1 MATAQRP
8 PVDYQAQALNFI
20 QQAIEADH
28 AQAWVKALNLYKKG
42 CSHFLHVMKY
52 NKNAQQVCM
61 VRGTGQAK
69 ALARERGP
77 ARARHAGRAPMGY
90 RFEAV
95 CGFLLALVR

>member
-8 PVDYQAQALNFI
+8 PVDYQAQALSFI

-61 VRGTGQAK
+61 VRVHGAGEGAGEGT
-69 ALARERGP
+69 
-77 ARARHAGRAPMGY
+77 RAGEGATRRSCTHGIP
-90 RFEAV
+90 
-95 CGFLLALVR
+95 L